1 MIENQDISVIIPTL
15 DNPEMVDKVISKLN
29 NQTLLPQ
36 EIIISDSSSGDEIEN
51 IIRNKSS
58 KIKVVYFRQGRAYPF
73 DRFIIKFK
81 SFLFGKKSIDLQNK
95 GRSYPYEAS
104 NLGAHEAK
112 SEWLAFLDAPT
123 IPNDSWLEDYC
134 KIIKDKNVDIVFG
147 VTKYLAISSFQQLLR
162 ASTYGRRGHETVPG
176 TLIRKKDF
184 IDSGGILEGVRS
196 GGDIE
201 WRNRIKLS
209 YGWITPSE
217 NALTYSNLPTDL
229 FAAAKKFFIYQL
241 HGARLNIQNKV
252 KDVYLGILLIL
263 SAIVIPQWNGI
274 VGWEQSPLYLPYVT
288 RYFLIALIVVFLSTL
303 FVNKVL
309 LRGLQNSFFL
319 NTAKT
324 IVFIFIFISVFRWND
339 VVANW
344 VEESVWY
351 IPNITKIYVGV
362 ILITSVIYR
371 GLYFPLTNNVK
382 KEYLFPFRWV
392 SVGFL
397 GLFLDAIKAPGYVI
411 GSLTSPFTKK
421 IN

>member
-1 MIENQDISVIIPTL
+1 LIENQDISVIIPTL

-162 ASTYGRRGHETVPG
+162 ASTYGR
-176 TLIRKKDF
+176 
-184 IDSGGILEGVRS
+184 
-196 GGDIE
+196 
-201 WRNRIKLS
+201 
-209 YGWITPSE
+209 
-217 NALTYSNLPTDL
+217 
-229 FAAAKKFFIYQL
+229 
-241 HGARLNIQNKV
+241 
-252 KDVYLGILLIL
+252 
-263 SAIVIPQWNGI
+263 
-274 VGWEQSPLYLPYVT
+274 
-288 RYFLIALIVVFLSTL
+288 
-303 FVNKVL
+303 
-309 LRGLQNSFFL
+309 
-319 NTAKT
+319 
-324 IVFIFIFISVFRWND
+324 
-339 VVANW
+339 
-344 VEESVWY
+344 
-351 IPNITKIYVGV
+351 
-362 ILITSVIYR
+362 
-371 GLYFPLTNNVK
+371 
-382 KEYLFPFRWV
+382 
-392 SVGFL
+392 
-397 GLFLDAIKAPGYVI
+397 
-411 GSLTSPFTKK
+411 
-421 IN
+421 

>member
-1 MIENQDISVIIPTL
+1 
-15 DNPEMVDKVISKLN
+15 MVDKVISKLN

-36 EIIISDSSSGDEIEN
+36 EIIVSDSSSGDEIEN

>member
-1 MIENQDISVIIPTL
+1 
-15 DNPEMVDKVISKLN
+15 MVDKVISKLN

-382 KEYLFPFRWV
+382 KEYLFPFRWI

>member
-1 MIENQDISVIIPTL
+1 
-15 DNPEMVDKVISKLN
+15 MVDKVISKLN

>member
-1 MIENQDISVIIPTL
+1 
-15 DNPEMVDKVISKLN
+15 MVDKVISKLN

-58 KIKVVYFRQGRAYPF
+58 KIKVIYFRQGRAYPF

-288 RYFLIALIVVFLSTL
+288 RYFLIALIVIFLSTL

>member
-1 MIENQDISVIIPTL
+1 
-15 DNPEMVDKVISKLN
+15 MVDKVISKLN

-58 KIKVVYFRQGRAYPF
+58 KIKVIYFRQGRAYPF

>member
-1 MIENQDISVIIPTL
+1 M
-15 DNPEMVDKVISKLN
+15 
-29 NQTLLPQ
+29 
-36 EIIISDSSSGDEIEN
+36 
-51 IIRNKSS
+51 
-58 KIKVVYFRQGRAYPF
+58 
-73 DRFIIKFK
+73 
-81 SFLFGKKSIDLQNK
+81 
-95 GRSYPYEAS
+95 
-104 NLGAHEAK
+104 
-112 SEWLAFLDAPT
+112 
-123 IPNDSWLEDYC
+123 
-134 KIIKDKNVDIVFG
+134 
-147 VTKYLAISSFQQLLR
+147 
-162 ASTYGRRGHETVPG
+162 
-176 TLIRKKDF
+176 
-184 IDSGGILEGVRS
+184 
-196 GGDIE
+196 
-201 WRNRIKLS
+201 
-209 YGWITPSE
+209 
-217 NALTYSNLPTDL
+217 
-229 FAAAKKFFIYQL
+229 
-241 HGARLNIQNKV
+241 
-252 KDVYLGILLIL
+252 
-263 SAIVIPQWNGI
+263 
-274 VGWEQSPLYLPYVT
+274 YLPYVT